1 MTKAGSDHQPFR
13 ISARVW
19 AAAVFAAAVL
29 VFSGTLFYPFR
40 HDDITVIGRNPA
52 VQKSGRSLEAFTSDY
67 WAMRTGDSKRDRLYR
82 PITVISFAMNHALGG
97 NAPAGYRAV
106 NILLHGLAS
115 VLLLWLGLRLGLREA
130 EAGAVSLLFAV
141 HPIHTEAVNAVV
153 GRADLLVAIGVFAGL
168 GLLIGQILQP
178 IRAGT
183 SASPDEKPRGGK
195 RRSEK
200 AS

>member
-1 MTKAGSDHQPFR
+1 MQS
-13 ISARVW
+13 S
-19 AAAVFAAAVL
+19 
-29 VFSGTLFYPFR
+29 
-40 HDDITVIGRNPA
+40 
-52 VQKSGRSLEAFTSDY
+52 
-67 WAMRTGDSKRDRLYR
+67 GDSKRDRLYR
-82 PITVISFAMNHALGG
+82 PITIISFAMNHALGG

-130 EAGAVSLLFAV
+130 EAGAVALLFAV

-153 GRADLLVAIGVFAGL
+153 GRADLLVAVGVFAGL
-168 GLLIGQILQP
+168 GLLIGSVLQP

-183 SASPDEKPRGGK
+183 SPSPDEKSRGGK

-200 AS
+200 AAEARELPGSRPGLGARLDSLRDEAQQICLLGFLERHSSL